1 MSAVPMARL
10 LIVDDEA
17 PQMKA
22 LHDALEGEG
31 YSAIGFTSA
40 GSALAALREQ
50 EFDLVLTDLMMPEM
64 DGVAFLRAA
73 FGIDP
78 TLVGIVMTGHGTVE
92 SAVHAMRA
100 GALDYIN
107 LALAG
112 DYAKLLP
119 LYRRGLRAVDRHARR
134 KLGAKFMHLDA
145 EQKDVILADFEAGE
159 VSDFKPAAEFFK
171 TVRYHVLEGVFC
183 EPQYGG
189 NKDMMGWRLVNFP
202 GQQFGYPDPY
212 INERVDLAP
221 IAVDYEAAEE
231 D

>member
-1 MSAVPMARL
+1 MNSNKNKR
-10 LIVDDEA
+10 
-17 PQMKA
+17 QSSKA
-22 LHDALEGEG
+22 LTRTEARTLE
-31 YSAIGFTSA
+31 AIAERIFPK
-40 GSALAALREQ
+40 
-50 EFDLVLTDLMMPEM
+50 TDTP
-64 DGVAFLRAA
+64 GA
-73 FGIDP
+73 
-78 TLVGIVMTGHGTVE
+78 VE
-92 SAVHAMRA
+92 A

-134 KLGAKFMHLDA
+134 QLGAKFMHLDA

-212 INERVDLAP
+212 INERVDLPP